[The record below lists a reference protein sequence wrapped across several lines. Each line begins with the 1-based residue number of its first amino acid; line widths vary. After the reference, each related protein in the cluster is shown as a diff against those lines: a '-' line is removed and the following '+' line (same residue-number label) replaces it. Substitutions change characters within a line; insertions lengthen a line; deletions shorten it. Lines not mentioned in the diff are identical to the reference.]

1 MMPHWLLEKTAMTS
15 NTDDSRGR
23 RRAGAL
29 AVVSAVAVL
38 TAGCGAAHAGSS
50 GGTPST
56 GSATYRAD
64 LAYAQC
70 MRTHGVPNFPEPSSS
85 ESFHISGPPG
95 GGTGPM
101 ARAND
106 SCQHLLP
113 PGSTTTGSGSVP
125 QAQLDLALKVVQCM
139 RTHGAPNFPDPTEVG
154 GSLNFSVNLQA
165 PQYRA
170 PLKACRRLIPKW
182 VRLP

>member
-1 MMPHWLLEKTAMTS
+1 MTHWLFEETAMTS
-15 NTDDSRGR
+15 NTGDSRGR

-50 GGTPST
+50 GSTAST

-70 MRTHGVPNFPEPSSS
+70 MRTHGVPNFP
-85 ESFHISGPPG
+85 
-95 GGTGPM
+95 
-101 ARAND
+101 
-106 SCQHLLP
+106 
-113 PGSTTTGSGSVP
+113 
-125 QAQLDLALKVVQCM
+125 
-139 RTHGAPNFPDPTEVG
+139 DPTEVG
-154 GSLNFSVNLQA
+154 GSLDFSVNLQA